1 VENETYEL
9 EKEVDQIKTHL
20 QDIMIDLQSEFDE
33 VRKENDIL
41 KDWIEKVQLRV
52 KVLETLREQDKVL
65 KDKI

>member
-1 VENETYEL
+1 MENETYEL